1 MNYFSKLNFI
11 IAKKGIINSN
21 TSTNTSPPHPPTN
34 IMHSYKSSNLNFITG
49 CILVS
54 SGIMLA
60 ASGGSFDITNHLLN
74 KPETFFSPPH
84 AILYGG
90 IASATL
96 GSVVMLLSLRSSI
109 NHGSILKTPVKLA
122 SIGISM
128 LLAAGPFDFAWH
140 SAFGLD
146 GLLSPPHF
154 ILVMGML
161 INSSG
166 ALLGIVRYNNYF
178 NSRNNTNGRNNN
190 KFNSLAVV
198 TEFIKNRMGDPSIL
212 IIIGLISIW
221 LATSGLIY
229 MFSLPFSDT
238 KYFNFNPDPTFAA
251 IFSTLSF
258 PFLISLILYSSFE
271 LTNRKFGTLSV
282 TGAIFLTINTVTAI
296 VPNGSLIP
304 TIPFY
309 IINIIPIIAA
319 DLILSIPFKRT
330 TTYIVGALIGSS
342 FFMVYYPLITHT
354 YNEVFTRQPVWPS
367 LTLAIYF
374 GMIGYAYPLVVGP
387 AIVMGVL
394 GVMISSKIVSK
405 TIVNTESPIFK

>member
-21 TSTNTSPPHPPTN
+21 TSTNTSPPTN

-109 NHGSILKTPVKLA
+109 NHGSILRTPVKLA

-178 NSRNNTNGRNNN
+178 NSRNNTNGRDNN
-190 KFNSLAVV
+190 KLNSLAVV

-330 TTYIVGALIGSS
+330 TNYIVGALIGSS
-342 FFMVYYPLITHT
+342 FFMIYYPLITHT

>member
-21 TSTNTSPPHPPTN
+21 TSTNTSPPHPPTS

-128 LLAAGPFDFAWH
+128 LLSAGPFDFAWH

-178 NSRNNTNGRNNN
+178 NSRNNTNGRDNN

-238 KYFNFNPDPTFAA
+238 KYFNFNPDPTF
-251 IFSTLSF
+251 TLSF
-258 PFLISLILYSSFE
+258 PFMISLILYSSFE

-309 IINIIPIIAA
+309 IINIIPIVAA

-330 TTYIVGALIGSS
+330 TNYIVGALIGSS

>member
-11 IAKKGIINSN
+11 IAKKEINSN
-21 TSTNTSPPHPPTN
+21 TPTNTSPPNHHHPTS
-34 IMHSYKSSNLNFITG
+34 IMHSYKSSNLKFIIG

-96 GSVVMLLSLRSSI
+96 GSVVMLVSLRSSI

-166 ALLGIVRYNNYF
+166 A
-178 NSRNNTNGRNNN
+178 
-190 KFNSLAVV
+190 
-198 TEFIKNRMGDPSIL
+198 
-212 IIIGLISIW
+212 
-221 LATSGLIY
+221 
-229 MFSLPFSDT
+229 
-238 KYFNFNPDPTFAA
+238 
-251 IFSTLSF
+251 
-258 PFLISLILYSSFE
+258 
-271 LTNRKFGTLSV
+271 
-282 TGAIFLTINTVTAI
+282 
-296 VPNGSLIP
+296 
-304 TIPFY
+304 
-309 IINIIPIIAA
+309 
-319 DLILSIPFKRT
+319 
-330 TTYIVGALIGSS
+330 
-342 FFMVYYPLITHT
+342 
-354 YNEVFTRQPVWPS
+354 
-367 LTLAIYF
+367 
-374 GMIGYAYPLVVGP
+374 
-387 AIVMGVL
+387 
-394 GVMISSKIVSK
+394 
-405 TIVNTESPIFK
+405 

>member
-21 TSTNTSPPHPPTN
+21 TSTNTSPPTN

-178 NSRNNTNGRNNN
+178 NSRNNTNGRDNN
-190 KFNSLAVV
+190 KLNSLAVV

-330 TTYIVGALIGSS
+330 TNYIVGALIGSS

>member
-154 ILVMGML
+154 ILVVGML

-178 NSRNNTNGRNNN
+178 NSRNNTNGRDNN
-190 KFNSLAVV
+190 KLNSLAVV

-258 PFLISLILYSSFE
+258 PFLISLILFSSFE
-271 LTNRKFGTLSV
+271 LTYRSFGTLAF

-330 TTYIVGALIGSS
+330 TNYIVGALIGSS
-342 FFMVYYPLITHT
+342 FFMIYYPLITHT

-374 GMIGYAYPLVVGP
+374 GMIGYAYPLAVGP